1 MGVEEN
7 KAAIGR
13 FLSREVFFGG
23 SLEVVDEVFASDV
36 VLLGPVYEAQVEG
49 TEAIKIIKDELTSY
63 EGQDGAITILGQIAE
78 GESVATRYTLEMDGI
93 TYGGVT
99 VSRFADG
106 KIQEYLV
113 AHGVNF
119 VAPSQLEGARV
130 LGDEKR
136 EERTVH
142 N

>member
-7 KAAIGR
+7 KAAIKR

-63 EGQDGAITILGQIAE
+63 ERQDGEITILEPQIAE
-78 GESVATRYTLEMDGI
+78 GESVATRYTLEVDGI

-113 AHGVNF
+113 AHGVNW
-119 VAPSQLEGARV
+119 V
-130 LGDEKR
+130 
-136 EERTVH
+136 EERGVEERAAH

>member
-7 KAAIGR
+7 KAAIRR

-23 SLEVVDEVFASDV
+23 SRQVVDEVFASDV

-49 TEAIKIIKDELTSY
+49 TEAIELIKGELTSY
-63 EGQDGAITILGQIAE
+63 EGKDGDLTILEQIAE
-78 GESVATRYTLEMDGI
+78 GESVVTRYTLEVDEFGSGRLK
-93 TYGGVT
+93 YGGVT

-113 AHGVNF
+113 AHGVNWY
-119 VAPSQLEGARV
+119 
-130 LGDEKR
+130 
-136 EERTVH
+136 EEMRAAH

>member
-7 KAAIGR
+7 KAAIER

-23 SLEVVDEVFASDV
+23 SLQVVDEVFASDV
-36 VLLGPVYEAQVEG
+36 VLRGPGNEAQVEG
-49 TEAIKIIKDELTSY
+49 TEAIELIKSELRGYDEG
-63 EGQDGAITILGQIAE
+63 EDGEITILEQFAE
-78 GESVATRYTLEMDGI
+78 GESVATRYTLEVEGT

-113 AHGVNF
+113 IQGQEVNWVADGRAHN
-119 VAPSQLEGARV
+119 
-130 LGDEKR
+130 
-136 EERTVH
+136 
-142 N
+142 

>member
-7 KAAIGR
+7 KAAIQR

-36 VLLGPVYEAQVEG
+36 VLLDPVYEAQVEG
-49 TEAIKIIKDELTSY
+49 TKAIKIIKDELTSY
-63 EGQDGAITILGQIAE
+63 ERKDGEIIILEPQIAE
-78 GESVATRYTLEMDGI
+78 GESVATRYTLEVDGI

-113 AHGVNF
+113 AHGVNWY
-119 VAPSQLEGARV
+119 E
-130 LGDEKR
+130 EE
-136 EERTVH
+136 EERRAH